1 MAKFRYRAVDRARQV
16 SEGVI
21 DAPSQDAALKQLQ
34 GQGMTPISL
43 SPDTA
48 NAAPLLQGGT
58 LNTPKRTQ
66 KAKPPGAEDVLRFT
80 KELAVLLR
88 SGLPLDRAIKVMV
101 GMSANPTLA
110 AVLQDILDNVKG
122 GRGLSVALR
131 NHQDLF
137 GNFYINM
144 IRSGEASGQ
153 LSDVLT
159 RLGDHLDRAKAL
171 RQSVSSALIY
181 PSILLIVAVLS
192 IALML
197 GFVVPQFKSL
207 FADLGDRLPMMTQVV
222 VAAGDFIAAK
232 GWIMVLVAIPLWFLW
247 QNWSKSPQGRVTLD
261 HLILRTPLVGTVALK
276 YNTALF
282 SRTMGTLLHNGV
294 SLLESL
300 GIASDTVGNSVL
312 REALASLPPAIKQ
325 GGRLAAALDKTGV
338 FPDSA
343 IQMIAIGEESGRL
356 DTMLLELA
364 NVNDDEVQAS
374 IKRALTLMEPLLILS
389 LGAIIALIIIS
400 ILMGILSVNELIA

>member
-16 SEGVI
+16 SEGVL
-21 DAPSQDAALKQLQ
+21 DAPTQDAALKQLQ

-43 SPDTA
+43 SADTA
-48 NAAPLLQGGT
+48 NAAPLLQGGA
-58 LNTPKRTQ
+58 LNAPNRAQ

-101 GMSANPTLA
+101 GMSANPSLA

-131 NHQDLF
+131 NHQELF

-159 RLGDHLDRAKAL
+159 RLGDHLERAKSL
-171 RQSVSSALIY
+171 RQSVTSALIY

-207 FADLGDRLPMMTQVV
+207 FADMGDRLPLMTQIV
-222 VAAGDFIAAK
+222 VAAGDGIAAN
-232 GWIMVLVAIPLWFLW
+232 GWIIILVAIPLWFLW
-247 QNWSKSPQGRVTLD
+247 QNWSKSPQGRATLD
-261 HLILRTPLVGTVALK
+261 RAILRAPLVGTVALK

-389 LGAIIALIIIS
+389 LGAVIALIIIS

>member
-1 MAKFRYRAVDRARQV
+1 MPKFSYRAVNRTQKI
-16 SEGVI
+16 SEGIIEAV
-21 DAPSQDAALKQLQ
+21 SQEAALKQLQ
-34 GQGMTPISL
+34 SQGMTPISL
-43 SPDTA
+43 GLDTGSASPM
-48 NAAPLLQGGT
+48 LQGGA
-58 LNTPKRTQ
+58 LNSKKRAP
-66 KAKPPGAEDVLRFT
+66 KAKAPGAEDVLRFT
-80 KELAVLLR
+80 KELSVLLR
-88 SGLPLDRAIKVMV
+88 SGLPLDRAIKIMV
-101 GMSANPTLA
+101 GMSANPSLA

-131 NHQDLF
+131 NHQTLF

-153 LSDVLT
+153 LSDVLS
-159 RLGDHLDRAKAL
+159 RLGDHLERAKAL
-171 RQSVSSALIY
+171 RQSVTSALIY
-181 PSILLIVAVLS
+181 PSILLVVAILS
-192 IALML
+192 IGLML
-197 GFVVPQFKSL
+197 GFVVPQFKTL
-207 FADLGDRLPMMTQVV
+207 FADMGDRLPVMTQMV
-222 VAAGDFIAAK
+222 VAAGDAIAAY
-232 GWIMVLVAIPLWFLW
+232 GWVFVLVGIPLWFLW
-247 QNWSKSPQGRVTLD
+247 KKWAESEVGRSQLD
-261 HLILRTPLVGTVALK
+261 QWILRTPLIGTVALK

-282 SRTMGTLLHNGV
+282 ARTMGTLLHNGV

-300 GIASDTVGNSVL
+300 GIASDTVSNSVL
-312 REALASLPPAIKQ
+312 RQALASLPPAIKQ

-389 LGAIIALIIIS
+389 LGAMIALIIIS

>member
-1 MAKFRYRAVDRARQV
+1 MAKFRYRAVDRARQI

-21 DAPSQDAALKQLQ
+21 DAPTQDAALKQLQ

-48 NAAPLLQGGT
+48 SAAPLLQGGT
-58 LNTPKRTQ
+58 LNAKKRTQ
-66 KAKPPGAEDVLRFT
+66 KAKPPSAEDVLRFT

-101 GMSANPTLA
+101 GMSANPSLA

-197 GFVVPQFKSL
+197 GFVVPQFKTL
-207 FADLGDRLPMMTQVV
+207 FADLGDRLPVMTQVV

-247 QNWSKSPQGRVTLD
+247 QNWSKSPQGRATLD
-261 HLILRTPLVGTVALK
+261 RLILRTPLVGTVALK

-300 GIASDTVGNSVL
+300 SIASDTVGNSVL

>member
-1 MAKFRYRAVDRARQV
+1 MAKFRYRAVNRTKQI

-21 DAPSQDAALKQLQ
+21 DAPNQDAALKQLQ

-43 SPDTA
+43 ALDTA
-48 NAAPLLQGGT
+48 NEAPLLRGGALGT
-58 LNTPKRTQ
+58 KKRAQ
-66 KAKPPGAEDVLRFT
+66 KAKTPGAEDVLRFT
-80 KELAVLLR
+80 KELSVLLR
-88 SGLPLDRAIKVMV
+88 SGLPLDRAIKIMV
-101 GMSANPTLA
+101 GMSANPSLA

-131 NHQDLF
+131 NHQTLF

-153 LSDVLT
+153 LSDVLS
-159 RLGDHLDRAKAL
+159 RLGDHLERAKAL
-171 RQSVSSALIY
+171 RQSVTSALIY

-197 GFVVPQFKSL
+197 GFVVPQFKTL
-207 FADLGDRLPMMTQVV
+207 FADMGDRLPMMTQIV
-222 VAAGDFIAAK
+222 VAAGDGIAAY
-232 GWIMVLVAIPLWFLW
+232 GWIMILVAIPLWFLW
-247 QNWSKSPQGRVTLD
+247 QNWAKSAQGRATLD
-261 HLILRTPLVGTVALK
+261 QFILRSPLVGTVALK

-312 REALASLPPAIKQ
+312 REALATLPPAIKQ

-364 NVNDDEVQAS
+364 NVNDDEVQAA

-389 LGAIIALIIIS
+389 LGAMIALIIIA

>member
-16 SEGVI
+16 SEGVL
-21 DAPSQDAALKQLQ
+21 DAPTQDAALKQLQ
-34 GQGMTPISL
+34 SQGMTPISL
-43 SPDTA
+43 SADNA
-48 NAAPLLQGGT
+48 NSAPLLQGGA
-58 LNTPKRTQ
+58 LNAPKRAQ
-66 KAKPPGAEDVLRFT
+66 KAKAPGAEDVLRFT

-101 GMSANPTLA
+101 GMSANPSLA

-131 NHQDLF
+131 NHQTLF

-159 RLGDHLDRAKAL
+159 RLGEHLDRAKAL

-207 FADLGDRLPMMTQVV
+207 FADMGDRLPLMTQIV
-222 VAAGDFIAAK
+222 VAAGDGIAAN
-232 GWIMVLVAIPLWFLW
+232 GWIIILVAIPLWFLW
-247 QNWSKSPQGRVTLD
+247 QNWSKSPQGRNTLD
-261 HLILRTPLVGTVALK
+261 RLILRSPLVGTVALK

-389 LGAIIALIIIS
+389 LGAVIALIIIS

>member
-1 MAKFRYRAVDRARQV
+1 MAKFRYRAVNRQQQI
-16 SEGVI
+16 SEGVL

-34 GQGMTPISL
+34 SQGMTPINL
-43 SPDTA
+43 SPDTSA
-48 NAAPLLQGGT
+48 EAPLLRGGT
-58 LNTPKRTQ
+58 LGTAKRTQ
-66 KAKPPGAEDVLRFT
+66 KARPPGAEDVLRFT

-101 GMSANPTLA
+101 GMSANPSLA

-131 NHQDLF
+131 NHQTLF

-159 RLGDHLDRAKAL
+159 RLGDHLERAKAL
-171 RQSVSSALIY
+171 RQSVTSALIY
-181 PSILLIVAVLS
+181 PSILLVVAVLS

-197 GFVVPQFKSL
+197 GFVVPQFKEL
-207 FADLGDRLPMMTQVV
+207 FADMGDRLPIMTQIV
-222 VAAGDFIAAK
+222 VASGDAIAAH
-232 GWIMVLVAIPLWFLW
+232 GWIIVLVAIPLWFLW
-247 QNWSKSPQGRVTLD
+247 QRWAKSAQGQAKLD
-261 HLILRTPLVGTVALK
+261 QLILRTPLIGAVALK

-300 GIASDTVGNSVL
+300 GIASDTVGNTVL

-338 FPDSA
+338 FPESA

-389 LGAIIALIIIS
+389 LGAIIAVIIIS